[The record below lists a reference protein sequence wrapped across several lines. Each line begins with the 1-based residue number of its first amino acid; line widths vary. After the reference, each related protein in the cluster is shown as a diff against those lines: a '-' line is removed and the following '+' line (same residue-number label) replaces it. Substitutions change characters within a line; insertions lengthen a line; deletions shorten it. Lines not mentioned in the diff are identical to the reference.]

1 VATSGNVD
9 AGLFFPE
16 ACGTN
21 PQCSKLQ
28 AIFQDDSVGMEFMTD
43 DPSEAEEVREQM
55 LAFEC
60 VAKVVVMDEPGWEAV

>member
-1 VATSGNVD
+1 
-9 AGLFFPE
+9 
-16 ACGTN
+16 
-21 PQCSKLQ
+21 
-28 AIFQDDSVGMEFMTD
+28 MEFMTD